1 MRKSLVL
8 PILAWGMS
16 FLAQAQ
22 TPPAGV
28 PPAPPAAAAPAQPK
42 VAILNIHA
50 AILQTA
56 NGKKAAAELSAKF
69 DARGAAL
76 QKRNADLQ
84 AKVEQLRKGGATMSD
99 EARAKLMRDNDAENK
114 ALRRDEEDLNADIE
128 QDQSKL
134 TNDLGNKMMEI
145 VIQYATANGFT
156 MVMDVSNPQTP
167 VLWHHPA
174 TDITADIIKL
184 YDQAHPVPAAAKP
197 AAPAP
202 PPAKK

>member
-1 MRKSLVL
+1 
-8 PILAWGMS
+8 MS

-22 TPPAGV
+22 TQPPA
-28 PPAPPAAAAPAQPK
+28 APPAQAK
-42 VAILNIHA
+42 VAIINIHA
-50 AILQTA
+50 AILQCA
-56 NGKKAAAELSAKF
+56 EGKKAAAELSAKF
-69 DARGAAL
+69 DARNLAL

-114 ALRRDEEDLNADIE
+114 AIQRDGEDLNADID

-145 VIQYATANGFT
+145 VQQYSAANGIV
-156 MVMDVSNPQTP
+156 MVLDVSNPQTP
-167 VLWHHPA
+167 VIWHHSA
-174 TDITADIIKL
+174 TDITTDIIKL
-184 YDQAHPVPAAAKP
+184 YDQAHPVAAAAKAAAP
-197 AAPAP
+197 APAP